1 MSLEPEKV
9 WLEVN
14 HQPLITHRVRSL
26 FLFLFETGKLGAKTF
41 CLELKN
47 NVKRKR
53 RTPVSSFSSHTP
65 VFSKLQQSNKYN
77 FAIVYSI
84 IVRCTENNF

>member
-1 MSLEPEKV
+1 MSLEPEKF
-9 WLEVN
+9 WLEAN

-47 NVKRKR
+47 NVKRNR
-53 RTPVSSFSSHTP
+53 RTLITP
-65 VFSKLQQSNKYN
+65 LFQ
-77 FAIVYSI
+77 A
-84 IVRCTENNF
+84 